1 MLCLRDASDAYPG
14 AAGKKETTMASLHPA
29 DRVSSVRP
37 RVDHGDRTTSKDG
50 PHPSICVVT
59 GFAVI
64 AAAGVAVHLLFR
76 LIF

>member
-1 MLCLRDASDAYPG
+1 
-14 AAGKKETTMASLHPA
+14 MASLHPA
-29 DRVSSVRP
+29 DRVSSAR
-37 RVDHGDRTTSKDG
+37 HQDRTTSEDG
-50 PHPSICVVT
+50 PHPSICVIT

>member
-1 MLCLRDASDAYPG
+1 MLPRRDASDTHPG

-29 DRVSSVRP
+29 DRVSSAP
-37 RVDHGDRTTSKDG
+37 KHDRARSDDG

>member
-1 MLCLRDASDAYPG
+1 MLLVRDASDTHLG

-29 DRVSSVRP
+29 DRVSSAR
-37 RVDHGDRTTSKDG
+37 HQDRTTSEDG
-50 PHPSICVVT
+50 PHPSICVIT

>member
-1 MLCLRDASDAYPG
+1 
-14 AAGKKETTMASLHPA
+14 MASLHPA
-29 DRVSSVRP
+29 DRVSSAR
-37 RVDHGDRTTSKDG
+37 RHDRARSDDG